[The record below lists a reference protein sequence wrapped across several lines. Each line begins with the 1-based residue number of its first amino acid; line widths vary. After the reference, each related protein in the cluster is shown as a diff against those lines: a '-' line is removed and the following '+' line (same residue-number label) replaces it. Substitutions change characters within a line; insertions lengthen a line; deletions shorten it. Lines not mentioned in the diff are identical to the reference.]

1 MAGNTFGHIFTLT
14 SFGESHGPAIG
25 CVVDGCPPGLAL
37 SADDIQ
43 KDLDRRKPGTSR
55 HVTQRQESDIVE
67 ILSGVFEGQ
76 TTGTPIALLIRNEDA
91 RSRDYGNLV
100 DTFRPGHAD
109 YTYWQK
115 YGIRD
120 HRGGGRAS
128 ARETAVRV
136 AAASIARKW
145 LSEKYGVVIRGYL
158 SQLGPHELAF
168 KGWDAVGHN
177 PFFSADPDVVPKLEL
192 FMDELRKAG
201 DSVGARITTVAEHVP
216 VGWGAP
222 VYGKLDADLA
232 AAMMSINAVK
242 AVEIGSG
249 FASVTQRGSEHGDE
263 LTPDGFVTNHAGGI
277 LGGISTGQDIVV
289 TIGIK
294 PTSSIRIPRRSI
306 DKSGNA
312 VMVETN
318 GRHDPCVGIR
328 ATPIAEAMM
337 ALVLMDHALLH
348 RAQNADVATKTPKIP
363 GSVKRTVSQA
373 QIKPASKINPD
384 PAES

>member
-1 MAGNTFGHIFTLT
+1 MAGNTFGRVFTVT

-37 SADDIQ
+37 SVEDIQ
-43 KDLDRRKPGTSR
+43 QDLDRRKPGTSR
-55 HVTQRQESDIVE
+55 HVTQRQESDTVE
-67 ILSGVFEGQ
+67 ILSGVFEGK

-91 RSRDYGNLV
+91 RSKDYGNLI

-136 AAASIARKW
+136 AAAAIARKW
-145 LSEKYGVVIRGYL
+145 LHEKYGVVIHGYL
-158 SQLGPHELAF
+158 SQLGPIEAPF
-168 KGWDAVGHN
+168 TSWNEVSKN
-177 PFFSADPDVVPKLEL
+177 PFFSANAEIVAKLES
-192 FMDELRKAG
+192 FMDELRKSG
-201 DSVGARITTVAEHVP
+201 DSVGARITAVAEHVP

-222 VYGKLDADLA
+222 VYAKLDADLA
-232 AAMMSINAVK
+232 GAMMSINAVK
-242 AVEIGSG
+242 AVEVGSG

-263 LTPDGFVTNHAGGI
+263 LTPEGFVTNHAGGI

-294 PTSSIRIPRRSI
+294 PTSSIRVPRRTI
-306 DKSGNA
+306 DKDGNA
-312 VMVETN
+312 VVVETN

-337 ALVLMDHALLH
+337 ALVLMDHALFH
-348 RAQNADVATKTPKIP
+348 RAQNADVTTKTPKIA
-363 GSVKRTVSQA
+363 GSVKRT
-373 QIKPASKINPD
+373 ASAGKKKSSTKINPD
-384 PAES
+384 PAEA

>member
-1 MAGNTFGHIFTLT
+1 MAANTFGRIFTVT

-25 CVVDGCPPGLAL
+25 CVVDGCPPGLEL
-37 SADDIQ
+37 SAQDIQ

-55 HVTQRQESDIVE
+55 HVTQRQESDTVE
-67 ILSGVFEGQ
+67 ILSGVFEGK
-76 TTGTPIALLIRNEDA
+76 TTGTPIALLIRNEDQ
-91 RSRDYGNLV
+91 RSRDYGNLI

-115 YGIRD
+115 YGSRD

-136 AAASIARKW
+136 AAAAIARKW
-145 LSEKYGVVIRGYL
+145 LNEKYGVVIRGYL
-158 SQLGPHELAF
+158 SQLGPHELPF
-168 KGWDAVGHN
+168 KSWDAVGKN
-177 PFFSADPDVVPKLEL
+177 PFFSADPDAVAKLES

-201 DSVGARITTVAEHVP
+201 DSVGAKITTVAEHVP

-222 VYGKLDADLA
+222 VYAKLDSDLA
-232 AAMMSINAVK
+232 GAMMSINAVK
-242 AVEIGSG
+242 AVEIGAG

-263 LTPDGFVTNHAGGI
+263 LTPEGFLSNNAGGI

-306 DKSGNA
+306 DKQGKP

-348 RAQNADVATKTPKIP
+348 RAQNADVVTKTPKIA
-363 GSVKRTVSQA
+363 GSAKRS
-373 QIKPASKINPD
+373 IL
-384 PAES
+384 